1 MLSCL
6 CPILCNPKEQSLS
19 GSSAHADS
27 PGRNTRVDCYALPLQ
42 DLSDTGIEPAPLIS
56 PALARGFFTTSA
68 TGEAL
73 KLEILSKN
81 LEFCLLLKIRKRNIS
96 KNAEN
101 CSRNHIRDVCRT
113 QAL

>member
-1 MLSCL
+1 MG
-6 CPILCNPKEQSLS
+6 QSLS

-27 PGRNTRVDCYALPLQ
+27 PGRNTRVDCYALPLG
-42 DLSDTGIEPAPLIS
+42 DLSDTGIVPAPLNS
-56 PALARGFFTTSA
+56 PALASGFFTTSA

-81 LEFCLLLKIRKRNIS
+81 LEFWLLLKIRKRNIS

-101 CSRNHIRDVCRT
+101 CSTIT
-113 QAL
+113 